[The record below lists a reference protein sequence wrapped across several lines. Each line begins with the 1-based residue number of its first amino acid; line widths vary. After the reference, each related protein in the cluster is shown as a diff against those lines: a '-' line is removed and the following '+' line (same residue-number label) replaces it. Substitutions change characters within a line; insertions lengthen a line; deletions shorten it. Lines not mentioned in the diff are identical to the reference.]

1 MLNLQWVIK
10 RPQLEKRSAWIS
22 IYLLINSECAFV
34 NFIVQGPS
42 LVWDSRLWNSNVLHS
57 AQTNISSWHC
67 ALWRTLSSKCG
78 YMQASDKVERWLGLW
93 TYRFW
98 KNRDTQALEWR
109 DALYWFSDTHM
120 KQDTCL
126 QTALAPCLGMPGCG
140 RTAGNLFI
148 QPSTIRVADC
158 NVSLLWCCLVNK
170 GKSNC
175 LGGCA

>member
-42 LVWDSRLWNSNVLHS
+42 LVWDSLLWNSNVLHS

-98 KNRDTQALEWR
+98 KNRDTGSRVKRCSVLILWHTHETRHMPADSTCPLPGYAWLWQDCWEP
-109 DALYWFSDTHM
+109 LYPTLHYQGCW
-120 KQDTCL
+120 L
-126 QTALAPCLGMPGCG
+126 QC
-140 RTAGNLFI
+140 
-148 QPSTIRVADC
+148 
-158 NVSLLWCCLVNK
+158 
-170 GKSNC
+170 
-175 LGGCA
+175 